1 MASTSELVAAAAQAA
16 PELAAA
22 PTAQKDAF
30 LNGFAASLQD
40 SAAALLAANAEDM
53 AAAHDSGL
61 AAPLLD
67 RLQLDE
73 GRIAA
78 LAASLRQVAALPDP
92 VGQTCERRTVPGGF
106 ELARMR
112 VPLGVIGFV
121 YESRPGVTADGAAL
135 CVKSGNAVV
144 LRGGKEAWKS
154 NHAIAAAAA
163 SALDAAGLAQ
173 GCIGHVADP
182 SREDTG
188 RLIADPRLDLLIP
201 RGGPSLVRRVQQEA
215 LCAVLSHENGNCHL
229 YVDSAADLDMALAL
243 TLNGK
248 VSRPAVCNALEKLL
262 VHESVAEAFVP
273 KAAAELERAQVV
285 LSGCPRTCALL
296 GPNCGAATEDDW
308 HAEYLGL
315 QIAIRIV
322 VSADEAIAHINRY
335 GSAHTD
341 AICTSDDALA
351 ADFLRRVDSSSVF
364 ANVSTR
370 FADGFEYG
378 LGTEVG
384 ISTGKLHARGPVGL
398 EGLTS
403 LKWVAR
409 GAGQVRA

>member
-16 PELAAA
+16 PELASA

-30 LNGFAASLQD
+30 LHSFAEFLQNS
-40 SAAALLAANAEDM
+40 SAELLAANKADMEAER
-53 AAAHDSGL
+53 ASSL

-67 RLQLDE
+67 RLKLDE

-78 LAASLRQVAALPDP
+78 LAASLRKVAALPDP
-92 VGQTCERRTVPGGF
+92 VGQVCERRTAPGGF

-163 SALDAAGLAQ
+163 SALHAAGLPQ

-188 RLIADPRLDLLIP
+188 RLIAHPQLDLLIP
-201 RGGPSLVRRVQQEA
+201 RGGPSLVRRVQQDA
-215 LCAVLSHENGNCHL
+215 SCAVLSHENGNCHL
-229 YVDSAADLDMALAL
+229 YVDAAADLDMALDL

-273 KAAAELERAQVV
+273 KAAAELERAQVAIA
-285 LSGCPRTCALL
+285 GCPRTCALL
-296 GPNCGAATEDDW
+296 GPNCATATEDDW

-315 QIAIRIV
+315 RIAIKV
-322 VSADEAIAHINRY
+322 VASADEAIAHINRY

-341 AICTSDDALA
+341 AICTSDDAVST
-351 ADFLRRVDSSSVF
+351 DFLRRVDSSSVF
-364 ANVSTR
+364 ANLSTR
-370 FADGFEYG
+370 FADGFEYD

-403 LKWVAR
+403 LKWIAR
-409 GAGQVRA
+409 GTGQVRA